1 MLKGRRGPGGRG
13 GVRRVSRRSRL
24 SARRSHGVPKLMA
37 ADLSPR
43 KRPSSDGV
51 GKEEGGKRVLAHR
64 HVSTAPSPTPLPTP
78 STPGQG
84 QLAGNA
90 DPPKIELFLQRI
102 YYYILIKA
110 AAKRK
115 TFLCAVAAQM
125 FHKVVPTEAEVRGQP
140 TRPHQA
146 PLLLSVAW
154 GWGGC
159 GQGFGKQAV
168 SVWCLP
174 LPCASSSAHGLESGT
189 LKAAS
194 PNSIAPAMEPEGPGP
209 WPLLASISLPLPRSR

>member
-125 FHKVVPTEAEVRGQP
+125 FHKVVPTELKSEAS
-140 TRPHQA
+140 
-146 PLLLSVAW
+146 PLVPIKHL
-154 GWGGC
+154 
-159 GQGFGKQAV
+159 
-168 SVWCLP
+168 
-174 LPCASSSAHGLESGT
+174 SSSLWPGDGEGVGKGLESRLFLSGVSHCHVHLPVHT
-189 LKAAS
+189 AWKV
-194 PNSIAPAMEPEGPGP
+194 GP
-209 WPLLASISLPLPRSR
+209 